1 MIWTGSRSFNLGLLM
16 KPFFRGSSEKWF
28 LGIRMVKMLT
38 NGGPQIHFQKAPKL
52 SKEWGSPQ
60 PVRPAFKMA
69 VMTALVALE
78 ADVGLEDPDP

>member
-1 MIWTGSRSFNLGLLM
+1 LIWTGSRSFNLGLLM

-60 PVRPAFKMA
+60 GSPGTLKHTV
-69 VMTALVALE
+69 TAAM
-78 ADVGLEDPDP
+78 D